1 VPITADSIARIANE
15 VVSCDL
21 DGEAAI
27 LNVRTGVYYGLDEV
41 GASVWR
47 IMREPRTLAEIIK
60 RITSEYDV
68 DPPQCENDLISLLSE
83 LAKHGLVEISES
95 V

>member
-1 VPITADSIARIANE
+1 
-15 VVSCDL
+15 
-21 DGEAAI
+21 
-27 LNVRTGVYYGLDEV
+27 
-41 GASVWR
+41 
-47 IMREPRTLAEIIK
+47 MREPRTLAEIIK